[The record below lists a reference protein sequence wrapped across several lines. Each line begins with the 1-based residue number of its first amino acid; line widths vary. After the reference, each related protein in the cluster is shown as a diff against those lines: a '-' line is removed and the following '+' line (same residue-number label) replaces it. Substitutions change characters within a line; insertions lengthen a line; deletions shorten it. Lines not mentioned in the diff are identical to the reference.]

1 VYREQAASQSLG
13 PDPIDEAMRV
23 TSSAGW
29 LQFGVLALLI
39 VAAVAWACLTD
50 IPIKIKAKG
59 MLLGEQGIAE
69 ITLSTSG
76 RVTEM
81 DVQIGDYLKK
91 GDLIAEVSQPDLEH
105 QLSLREA
112 RLQELHARE
121 AALLSFNKSKT
132 DAQRAAAESRI
143 RATRQRI
150 QTLAERE
157 QSLRAREANLLKLE
171 QQGYVTKDTVLR
183 NHIELTTT
191 TDEMVS
197 ARNEVEII
205 QNDLR
210 LNEVDQKKELS
221 AVREEISILTS
232 EVAQTRALL
241 VNSREVRSP
250 YSGRVIEVK
259 FSLGEYAQ
267 TGSPMVSLVRS
278 ASDDERTESKLIV
291 IAYVAP
297 DQGKDIRPGMR
308 VEVAPSSV
316 QANEYGFIIGT
327 VKSVSDAPATT
338 AGMMRVL
345 KNDQLVRQLS
355 QQGAPFQVEVELA
368 AAATPSGYRWTSSN
382 GPNTTINSG
391 TPCETRFVTRE
402 RRLLGLVI
410 PSLAWLFSS

>member
-1 VYREQAASQSLG
+1 
-13 PDPIDEAMRV
+13 MRV

-105 QLSLREA
+105 ELSLRES

-121 AALLSFNKSKT
+121 AALRSFNKSKT

-143 RATRQRI
+143 RATKQRI

-221 AVREEISILTS
+221 AVREEISTLTS

-267 TGSPMVSLVRS
+267 TGSPMVSLVRGS
-278 ASDDERTESKLIV
+278 GDEQADGKLIA

-316 QANEYGFIIGT
+316 QANEYGFIVGI

-368 AAATPSGYRWTSSN
+368 ASATPSGYRWTSSN